1 MKYLAL
7 VLVFLFQLVQAQE
20 PAPWRIAI
28 IGDTH
33 DSPER
38 MEGSE
43 GVAVNFIKTLY
54 GEILKHQVDMVIQV
68 GDLADME
75 GDAPVKGLP
84 KRKELNKILEEK
96 GIPFYAVRG
105 NHESI
110 PFRAEQFRELFLPTR
125 KQGAKGL
132 ATRKLNYGIRHKNA
146 SLYFMD
152 VDLTP
157 DQMVDFSAW
166 VKKNRSKASTVPRHC
181 LVFTHRTL
189 QTPMQF
195 RECLWGRYNDSAAEQ
210 QNIFYR
216 NLREAGVRFIVTGH
230 LHAHDLYMIQSPDGK
245 NTLTSL
251 ICAPAGN
258 KVLPAPFLLP
268 ARLRVKT
275 LQYRSGITAYYI
287 LTIYPDSMTL
297 DTYAAPN
304 NGVTD
309 EGPKSSEFKKLH
321 SYGIPLN

>member
-1 MKYLAL
+1 MRFIAL
-7 VLVFLFQLVQAQE
+7 FIIFLLQIAWAEE
-20 PAPWRIAI
+20 PWKIAI

-33 DSPER
+33 DAPPR

-68 GDLADME
+68 GDMADVQ
-75 GDAPVKGLP
+75 GSAPVKGLA
-84 KRKELNKILEEK
+84 KRKELNKMLEEK
-96 GIPFYAVRG
+96 GIPFYALRG
-105 NHESI
+105 NHEAI
-110 PFRAEQFRELFLPTR
+110 PGRAVQFRELFMPTR

-152 VDLTP
+152 IDLTP
-157 DQMVDFSAW
+157 AQLVDFSAW
-166 VKKNRSKASTVPRHC
+166 IKRNRSKANSVPRHC

-216 NLREAGVRFIVTGH
+216 NLREAGVRFVVTGH
-230 LHAHDLYMIQSPDGK
+230 LHAHDLYTITSPDRK
-245 NTLTSL
+245 HRLTSL

-258 KVLPAPFLLP
+258 KVLPLPLLLP
-268 ARLRVKT
+268 TKSRVKT

-287 LTIYPDSMTL
+287 LTIHPDSMTL

-304 NGVTD
+304 NGTTD
-309 EGPKSSEFKKLH
+309 KGPQSDEFKKLP
-321 SYGIPLN
+321 SYRIPMD